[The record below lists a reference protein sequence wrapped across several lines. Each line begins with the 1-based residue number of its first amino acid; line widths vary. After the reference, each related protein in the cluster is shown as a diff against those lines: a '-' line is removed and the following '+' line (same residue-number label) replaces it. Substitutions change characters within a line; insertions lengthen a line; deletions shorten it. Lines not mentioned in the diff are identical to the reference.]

1 MKQIKK
7 GLLPKI
13 SLAVSLVALV
23 FLVMLLSILS
33 AGLIAYMLSEMG
45 ILDLKSTSSPS
56 RAIFV
61 MVYIS
66 IFIGVVI
73 AALLSQRSVKP
84 IRDMMKATDK
94 VAQGNFSV
102 RVNGSFVFEL
112 DALAVSFNKMV
123 QELKSIE
130 TLRSDFV
137 RNFSH
142 EFKTPIASISGF
154 AKLLQAGDITAAE
167 RQEYLNIII
176 QESERLV
183 DLSTNILNLS
193 KIEHTEIISEKSN
206 YCLDEQIRLA
216 IVMLEPKWSGK
227 NLHVDIQLEDGIEIL
242 GDKNLFQQIWV
253 NLLDN
258 AIKYTN
264 NGGVIKVGLWRSG
277 QKATFRLED
286 NGYGMSDETMR
297 HIFDKFYQGD
307 TSHSSAGNGLG
318 LTLVKRII
326 ELCEGT
332 IEVQSQLGKGS
343 VFIVQLPLGVNAK
356 VNNGNRR
363 KSFP

>member
-7 GLLPKI
+7 WLPPKI
-13 SLAVSLVALV
+13 SLAVSLVTLV

-33 AGLIAYMLSEMG
+33 AGLIAYMLSKIG
-45 ILDLKSTSSPS
+45 ILDLKSASSPS
-56 RAIFV
+56 RAFFI

-66 IFIGVVI
+66 IFLGVVI

-94 VAQGNFSV
+94 VAKGNFSV
-102 RVNGSFVFEL
+102 RVKGSFVFEL
-112 DALAVSFNKMV
+112 DALADSFNKMV

-142 EFKTPIASISGF
+142 EFKTPIVSIGGF
-154 AKLLQAGDITAAE
+154 AKLLQAGDVSDEE

-193 KIEHTEIISEKSN
+193 KIESTKIISEKSD
-206 YCLDEQIRLA
+206 YYLDEQIRLA

-227 NLHVDIQLEDGIEIL
+227 NLHFDIKLEDGIEIL
-242 GDKNLFQQIWV
+242 GDKNLIQQIWV

-264 NGGVIKVGLWRSG
+264 NGGAIKVGLWKSG

-286 NGYGMSDETMR
+286 SGCGMSDETMR
-297 HIFDKFYQGD
+297 HMFDKFYQGD
-307 TSHSSAGNGLG
+307 TSHSLAGNGLG

-332 IEVQSQLGKGS
+332 IEAESNLGKGS
-343 VFIVQLPLGVNAK
+343 VFIVQLPLGVNATAS
-356 VNNGNRR
+356 NGNS
-363 KSFP
+363 KKNP

>member
-1 MKQIKK
+1 MKQLKK
-7 GLLPKI
+7 KLPTKI

-33 AGLIAYMLSEMG
+33 AGLIAYLLSQIG
-45 ILDLKSTSSPS
+45 ILDLESNSSPN
-56 RAIFV
+56 RAIFI

-66 IFIGVVI
+66 IFLGVVI

-94 VAQGNFSV
+94 VAEGNFSV
-102 RVNGSFVFEL
+102 MVKGSFVFEL
-112 DALAVSFNKMV
+112 EALAVSFNKMV

-130 TLRSDFV
+130 IMRSDFV

-142 EFKTPIASISGF
+142 EFKTPIVSISGF
-154 AKLLQAGDITAAE
+154 AKLLQAGDISDE
-167 RQEYLNIII
+167 EKQEYLNIIV

-183 DLSTNILNLS
+183 HLSTNILNLS
-193 KIEHTEIISEKSN
+193 KIESTEIIGKKST

-216 IVMLEPKWSGK
+216 IVLLEPKWNDK
-227 NLHVDIQLEDGIEIL
+227 NLHVDIELEDGIEIL
-242 GDKNLFQQIWV
+242 GDKNLIQQIWV

-264 NGGVIKVGLWRSG
+264 NGGIIKVGLWRSG

-286 NGYGMSDETMR
+286 NGCGMSDETMR
-297 HIFDKFYQGD
+297 HMFDKFYQGD
-307 TSHSSAGNGLG
+307 ISHSLAGNGLG
-318 LTLVKRII
+318 LTLAKRIT

-332 IEVQSQLGKGS
+332 IDVQSELGKGS
-343 VFIVQLPLGVNAK
+343 VFIVKLPLSSDATVP
-356 VNNGNRR
+356 RL
-363 KSFP
+363 

>member
-1 MKQIKK
+1 
-7 GLLPKI
+7 
-13 SLAVSLVALV
+13 
-23 FLVMLLSILS
+23 
-33 AGLIAYMLSEMG
+33 
-45 ILDLKSTSSPS
+45 
-56 RAIFV
+56 
-61 MVYIS
+61 
-66 IFIGVVI
+66 
-73 AALLSQRSVKP
+73 
-84 IRDMMKATDK
+84 MKATDK
-94 VAQGNFSV
+94 VAKGNFSV
-102 RVNGSFVFEL
+102 RVKGSFVFEL

-142 EFKTPIASISGF
+142 EFKTPIVSISGF
-154 AKLLQAGDITAAE
+154 AKLLQAGDVSDGE

-183 DLSTNILNLS
+183 DLSTSILNLS
-193 KIEHTEIISEKSN
+193 KIENTEIISEKSD
-206 YCLDEQIRLA
+206 YYLDEQIRLA

-227 NLHVDIQLEDGIEIL
+227 NLHVDIQLEDGIEIR
-242 GDKNLFQQIWV
+242 GDKNLIQQIWV

-286 NGYGMSDETMR
+286 NGCGMSDETMW
-297 HIFDKFYQGD
+297 HMFDKFYQGD
-307 TSHSSAGNGLG
+307 TSHSLAGNGLG

-332 IEVQSQLGKGS
+332 IEVQSKLGKGS
-343 VFIVQLPLGVNAK
+343 IFIVQLPLGVNA
-356 VNNGNRR
+356 
-363 KSFP
+363 